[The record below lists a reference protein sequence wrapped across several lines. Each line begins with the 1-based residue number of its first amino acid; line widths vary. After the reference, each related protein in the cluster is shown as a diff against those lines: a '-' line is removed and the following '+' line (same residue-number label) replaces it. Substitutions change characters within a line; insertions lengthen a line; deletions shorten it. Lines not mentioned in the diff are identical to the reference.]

1 MRCHPLMSKMVVC
14 LLFVLAFFAINSA
27 YPPWVKAQEFP
38 SRPIT
43 LIVPWPTGTSA
54 DLAFRIYGKVAE
66 KYLGQPIIILNKTGG
81 GGTIALGAIATAK
94 PDGYTIGQS
103 PGAGAQFILPFLE
116 KLPYHPVKDFQ
127 QIMQFC
133 ILNTG
138 VVVKGDSP
146 FRSLKDLIDF
156 ARQNPKKLTYGTNAP
171 NSIGNLIMEQVAQ
184 REGVQFTHIPFKGAT
199 EYQTALL
206 GGHVQFTAGDFRY
219 SLVDSGEIRT
229 LFYFGEKRSDDY
241 PQIPILK
248 ELGHDIP
255 CPVFIG
261 IMGPKGLPD
270 EVTKKLEK
278 AFTDAMKEPEFL
290 KGMKDLHLTIFYRNS
305 SQFQDYIGVTYEKFG
320 KLLKEKGLIK

>member
-1 MRCHPLMSKMVVC
+1 MRHHPLMSKRVVG
-14 LLFVLAFFAINSA
+14 LLSILALFAINSA
-27 YPPWVKAQEFP
+27 YPLWVMAQEFP

-66 KYLGQPIIILNKTGG
+66 KYLGQPIVIVNKTGG
-81 GGTIALGAIATAK
+81 GGSIALGAISTAK

-116 KLPYHPVKDFQ
+116 KLPYHPVKDFK

-138 VVVKGDSP
+138 VIVRGDSP
-146 FRSLKDLIDF
+146 FRNLKDLIDF

-171 NSIGNLIMEQVAQ
+171 NSIGNIIMEQVAQ

-219 SLVDSGEIRT
+219 SLVDSGETRI
-229 LFYFGEKRSDDY
+229 LFYLGENRSDDY

-261 IMGPKGLPD
+261 IMGPRGLSN

-278 AFTDAMKEPEFL
+278 AFTDAMKEPEFS

-305 SQFQDYIGVTYEKFG
+305 NQFEDYVRDTYEKFG